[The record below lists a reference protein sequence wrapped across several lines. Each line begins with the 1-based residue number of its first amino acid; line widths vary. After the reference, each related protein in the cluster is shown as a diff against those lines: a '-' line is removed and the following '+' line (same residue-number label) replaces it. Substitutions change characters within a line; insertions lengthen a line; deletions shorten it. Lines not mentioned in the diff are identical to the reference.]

1 MMNTMI
7 DMSFFTEQ
15 MIVSI
20 IKREMPYE
28 IFWFRYVLHH
38 EDNATFSSY
47 YEKIM
52 VKNDFTQ
59 IVNQIMN
66 QYIY

>member
-15 MIVSI
+15 MVVSI
-20 IKREMPYE
+20 IKREMPYDN
-28 IFWFRYVLHH
+28 IWFRYVLHH
-38 EDNATFSSY
+38 EEKSSFSSY

-52 VKNDFTQ
+52 IKNDFTT